1 MRRDRVVIAVV
12 TVTVVFAI
20 LFGVLMAYRTYK
32 LPMRVPDIDNMILT
46 LKGSSKDDNI
56 FLLERFELFKQLS
69 RSCKMRDEKTG
80 EIRKFSK
87 EEMEEIYNAMGG
99 KEAVIKYLN
108 SIEDEKE
115 KIEKTSFALD
125 KLEIITVEEWKE
137 IINKQIITQ

>member
-12 TVTVVFAI
+12 TVTVIFAI

-32 LPMRVPDIDNMILT
+32 LPMRVSDIDNMILT
-46 LKGSSKDDNI
+46 LKGSSKNDNI

-115 KIEKTSFALD
+115 KIEKTSYALE

-137 IINKQIITQ
+137 ILDKQN

>member
-12 TVTVVFAI
+12 TVTVISAI

-32 LPMRVPDIDNMILT
+32 LPMTVPDIDNMILT

-56 FLLERFELFKQLS
+56 FLLERFEMFKQLS

-87 EEMEEIYNAMGG
+87 DEMEEIYNAMGG

-108 SIEDEKE
+108 SIEDEEE
-115 KIEKTSFALD
+115 KIEKTSFALE

-137 IINKQIITQ
+137 IIYKQN

>member
-32 LPMRVPDIDNMILT
+32 LPMRVDNFDDTILT
-46 LKGSSKDDNI
+46 IKGRSNDDDI
-56 FLLERFELFKQLS
+56 FLLERLEMLKELS
-69 RSCKMRDEKTG
+69 RSCKMRDNKTG

-87 EEMEEIYNAMGG
+87 KEIEDIYNEMGG
-99 KEAVIKYLN
+99 KERVIKYLN

-115 KIEKTSFALD
+115 KIEKTSFAFE
-125 KLEIITVEEWKE
+125 KLQIITVEELKE
-137 IINKQIITQ
+137 ILDK

>member
-12 TVTVVFAI
+12 TVTVVSAI

-32 LPMRVPDIDNMILT
+32 LPMVVDNFDDTILSI
-46 LKGSSKDDNI
+46 KGRSNDDDI
-56 FLLERFELFKQLS
+56 FLLERLAMLKELS
-69 RSCKMRDEKTG
+69 RSCKMRDNKTG

-87 EEMEEIYNAMGG
+87 KEIEDIYNEMGG
-99 KEAVIKYLN
+99 KERVIKYLN
-108 SIEDEKE
+108 SIEDEEE

-137 IINKQIITQ
+137 ILDKQN

>member
-115 KIEKTSFALD
+115 KIEKTSYALE
-125 KLEIITVEEWKE
+125 KLEIITIEELKE
-137 IINKQIITQ
+137 ILDKQN

>member
-1 MRRDRVVIAVV
+1 
-12 TVTVVFAI
+12 
-20 LFGVLMAYRTYK
+20 
-32 LPMRVPDIDNMILT
+32 
-46 LKGSSKDDNI
+46 
-56 FLLERFELFKQLS
+56 
-69 RSCKMRDEKTG
+69 MRDEKTG

-115 KIEKTSFALD
+115 KIEKTSYALE

-137 IINKQIITQ
+137 ILDKQN

>member
-12 TVTVVFAI
+12 TVTVVSAI

-32 LPMRVPDIDNMILT
+32 LPMKVHDIDNMILT

-56 FLLERFELFKQLS
+56 FLLERFEMFKQLS
-69 RSCKMRDEKTG
+69 RSCKMRDAKTG

-108 SIEDEKE
+108 SIEDEEE
-115 KIEKTSFALD
+115 KIEKTSFALE

-137 IINKQIITQ
+137 IIYKQN

>member
-1 MRRDRVVIAVV
+1 MSRDRVVIAVV
-12 TVTVVFAI
+12 IVTVVSAI

-32 LPMRVPDIDNMILT
+32 LPMTVPDIDNMILT

-56 FLLERFELFKQLS
+56 FILERFEMFKQLS
-69 RSCKMRDEKTG
+69 RSCKMRDAKTG
-80 EIRKFSK
+80 EIRKFSN

-115 KIEKTSFALD
+115 KIEKTSFALE
-125 KLEIITVEEWKE
+125 KLEIILGK
-137 IINKQIITQ
+137 

>member
-12 TVTVVFAI
+12 TVTVISAI

-32 LPMRVPDIDNMILT
+32 LPMTVPDIDNMILT

-56 FLLERFELFKQLS
+56 FLLERFEMFKQLS

-87 EEMEEIYNAMGG
+87 DEMEEIYNAMGG

-108 SIEDEKE
+108 SIEDEEE

-125 KLEIITVEEWKE
+125 KLEIITVDEWKE
-137 IINKQIITQ
+137 ILDKQI